1 MLTFPFDLVER
12 NRIIEAVARFRE
24 NVDLRFG
31 GCSFGSF
38 GEVAAAIWL
47 EERKSE
53 NEDPV
58 CWTGRVAWP
67 AVVVVVGEVKASR
80 GLPASE
86 PGGLST
92 RASAPQS

>member
-1 MLTFPFDLVER
+1 VLTLPFDLVER
-12 NRIIEAVARFRE
+12 NRIIEAVARFKE

-86 PGGLST
+86 PGGLSM